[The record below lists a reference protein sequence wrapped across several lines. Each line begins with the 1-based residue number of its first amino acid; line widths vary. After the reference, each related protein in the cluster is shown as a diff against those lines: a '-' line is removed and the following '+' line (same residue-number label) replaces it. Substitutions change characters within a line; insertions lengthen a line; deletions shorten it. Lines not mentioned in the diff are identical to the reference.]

1 MYLSF
6 RIIDNNS
13 HCWYNR
19 ADKYQGEGYSMSRKG
34 EDRGDKGNE
43 AGVREKAIGLSLARS
58 YIEQH
63 YNQPI
68 TVGELANIAGLS
80 RNYFV
85 DLFSKTYGQGAIGYL
100 NDLRIAQA
108 KRYLAEGGYRLK
120 EIARLVGYS
129 DEFYFSRKFK
139 KEVGVSPSA
148 YINKPPCKWAACSPS
163 IMGQLLPLGIMPFA
177 APLDPKW
184 TPYYYNEHKEAV
196 AYHMP
201 FGCKM
206 SDSELA
212 RLARMHLDGIIGYE
226 RMAGEQK
233 SCLQQLAPSFF
244 VNELDPWQ
252 LQLRQIADFA
262 GAEREAETWLRR
274 HEEKLDQVRKSLSK
288 KEFRESFLVLRVY
301 RKQLYAYCN
310 RSIRELLYDKL
321 QLTQVFESS
330 GVYNR
335 PLTVR
340 QLAAINPDRLLV
352 LVCPETESRMYWLA
366 LQHQREWKGLASVA
380 SGRMHPIPSDP
391 WCQYSASAIDRMLDE
406 LQLLVTG
413 FCPNEMMNLSH
424 GEA

>member
-1 MYLSF
+1 
-6 RIIDNNS
+6 
-13 HCWYNR
+13 
-19 ADKYQGEGYSMSRKG
+19 MSRKG
-34 EDRGDKGNE
+34 ADRGDE
-43 AGVREKAIGLSLARS
+43 AGVREKARDLSAVRS
-58 YIEQH
+58 YMERH
-63 YNQPI
+63 YDQPI
-68 TVGELANIAGLS
+68 TVGQLANIAGLS

-148 YINKPPCKWAACSPS
+148 YGNKPVRKWAACSPS

-184 TPYYYNEHKEAV
+184 TPYYYNEYKESV
-196 AYHMP
+196 AHHMP
-201 FGCKM
+201 FG
-206 SDSELA
+206 SEIRESELA
-212 RLARMHLDGIIGYE
+212 KLARMHPDGIIGYQQMAEE
-226 RMAGEQK
+226 RKNG
-233 SCLQQLAPSFF
+233 LQELAPSLF

-252 LQLRQIADFA
+252 IQLRQIADFA
-262 GAEREAETWLRR
+262 GAEEKAEIWIRR
-274 HEEKLDQVRKSLSK
+274 HEEKLEQARKGLSGRKS
-288 KEFRESFLVLRVY
+288 RESFLVLRVY
-301 RKQLYAYCN
+301 RKELYAYCN
-310 RSIRELLYDKL
+310 RSIRELLYGDL
-321 QLTQVFESS
+321 GLPQAFEGG
-330 GVYNR
+330 GVYNI
-335 PLTVR
+335 PLTVK

-352 LVCPETESRMYWLA
+352 LMCPEAESRMHWLA

-413 FCPNEMMNLSH
+413 FCPNEMMDLGH